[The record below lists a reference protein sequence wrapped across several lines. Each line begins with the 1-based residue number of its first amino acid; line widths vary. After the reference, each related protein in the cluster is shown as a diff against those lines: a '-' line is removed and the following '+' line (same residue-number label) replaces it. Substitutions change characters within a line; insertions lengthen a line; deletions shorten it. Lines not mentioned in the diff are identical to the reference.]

1 VGYLLCEFIYV
12 MLLSFTASCV
22 KYCATMYVL
31 NLFESDSAHGSIL
44 IVLTYTIEACVHN
57 GVIWCGAYVET
68 RGTYREDK
76 PREK

>member
-1 VGYLLCEFIYV
+1 
-12 MLLSFTASCV
+12 
-22 KYCATMYVL
+22 MYVL